1 MDKNRCDLLIKKA
14 QKLVSKYLG
23 RKYDIDILEKY
34 LRICISLEFK
44 YLYNEQ
50 DYEYSPGY
58 FDFSNFPLGVIEGTK
73 ELRDEGLPHRFL
85 LLSDYGGDAGSIFM
99 ETQDDPEKPSPI
111 YWCDAEDVYN
121 LCEEG
126 VFKYNPTVWASFT
139 DFFEYL
145 VNEEEKRQLEEGR
158 LKAPI
163 KIEEEN
169 LIQTELF

>member
-1 MDKNRCDLLIKKA
+1 MDKNKCDLLVKKA
-14 QKLVSKYLG
+14 IALCSSKIGTIRDICLLESNLNIKLPNDFKCICSNVDYGEINCPFINVSFPEGVCGYTQDL
-23 RKYDIDILEKY
+23 RKD
-34 LRICISLEFK
+34 
-44 YLYNEQ
+44 
-50 DYEYSPGY
+50 
-58 FDFSNFPLGVIEGTK
+58 
-73 ELRDEGLPHRFL
+73 GLPHRFL
-85 LLSDYGGDAGSIFM
+85 LLSGYSDDAGSIFM

-126 VFKYNPTVWASFT
+126 VFKYNPTVWPSFT

>member
-1 MDKNRCDLLIKKA
+1 MDKNKCDLLVKKA
-14 QKLVSKYLG
+14 IALCSSKIGTIRDICLLESNLNIKLPDDFSYL
-23 RKYDIDILEKY
+23 YEKY
-34 LRICISLEFK
+34 NYQYIYAFDCLEFPIAVETCTNFFRDKGLSKK
-44 YLYNEQ
+44 YIVLYE
-50 DYEYSPGY
+50 
-58 FDFSNFPLGVIEGTK
+58 K
-73 ELRDEGLPHRFL
+73 
-85 LLSDYGGDAGSIFM
+85 GDAGSIFM

-126 VFKYNPTVWASFT
+126 VFKYNPTVWQSFT

-163 KIEEEN
+163 KVEEEKM
-169 LIQTELF
+169 IQDELF